1 MFKNPKIYI
10 LNKRLVLSVICDKCD
25 SNDNKILEEDKL
37 MIMVNE

>member
-10 LNKRLVLSVICDKCD
+10 FNKTLVLSVICDKCD
-25 SNDNKILEEDKL
+25 SNDNKILKEDKL

>member
-10 LNKRLVLSVICDKCD
+10 LNKTLALCVICDKCD
-25 SNDNKILEEDKL
+25 SNDNKILKEDKL